1 LLAVLLIIVSFYL
14 VFTQN
19 SYQRS
24 VYLSSANRVSAE
36 LYRLSGKVNSYFYMQ
51 KNNNELLEQNA
62 KLQNE
67 LYALKSYL
75 NDLALDSIQTNS
87 FVSDSM
93 VTAQFRF
100 IPSNVVN
107 ISFFGSN
114 NYITLDKGLQDGVKA
129 DMGVVSQNGGSEQKS
144 KSKKGRKNVPALQKF
159 IHPRFSYFSLKN
171 KLMGVPVKFQFFLI

>member
-1 LLAVLLIIVSFYL
+1 
-14 VFTQN
+14 
-19 SYQRS
+19 
-24 VYLSSANRVSAE
+24 
-36 LYRLSGKVNSYFYMQ
+36 MQ

-107 ISFFGSN
+107 ISFLSMKKLRTRIFGLFVINISN
-114 NYITLDKGLQDGVKA
+114 
-129 DMGVVSQNGGSEQKS
+129 QK
-144 KSKKGRKNVPALQKF
+144 PL
-159 IHPRFSYFSLKN
+159 PLLLLKM
-171 KLMGVPVKFQFFLI
+171 LY